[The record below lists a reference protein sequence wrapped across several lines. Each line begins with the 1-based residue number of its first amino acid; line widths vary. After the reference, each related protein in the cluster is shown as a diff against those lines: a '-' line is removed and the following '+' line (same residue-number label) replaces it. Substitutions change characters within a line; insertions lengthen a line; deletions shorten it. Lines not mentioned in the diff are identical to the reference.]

1 MDAVTTVKVASEVAN
16 SQVVWSILC
25 IAMTVYLLYS
35 QKQEKKE
42 WREDRKE
49 SIEAQKELA
58 NTMKEISLTV
68 SDMNNGI
75 NDLKNRVD
83 GIEREGH
90 RNYNNRSKNNNVNRE
105 RG

>member
-42 WREDRKE
+42 WREDRRD

-58 NTMKEISLTV
+58 NTMKEISITV
-68 SDMNNGI
+68 SEMNNGI
-75 NDLKNRVD
+75 NDLKSRVD
-83 GIEREGH
+83 DMERD
-90 RNYNNRSKNNNVNRE
+90 RAVNYNNRKNNSPNRE